1 MRKLLIV
8 CLIAVFAFAGTAIAD
23 PGNGNH
29 YGTNDNNGNHYGWG
43 NNDGPGD
50 GPGGCNG
57 SPECSAEGNF
67 AINTFAAGGGLD
79 LHGALIT
86 KGYPVSG
93 AAGGI
98 SAAGGVGFGE
108 AEGEFTS
115 FKFFRK
121 TITLGSAGAELYSRG
136 GGQVLVDDAGTF
148 NPGFGDKSIGV
159 YSHSNTVATTAG
171 NLKVNATGLAY
182 SAGIIGGATGQFS
195 ADGSIIGPSP
205 LPQWKSVGVS
215 GGVAAQGSAGAFL
228 GYAATGLYGSA
239 DVGAFINMGGDTYSQ
254 SWRAIDGNTEI
265 MHTDVGASTWVD
277 SDSHV
282 DTHAFAI
289 GGVEGGW
296 IAGGIAASK
305 TIQATPYGV
314 AKAGAVGTYSGAG
327 ELGCTFNGSA
337 VGYTQT
343 TATQTP
349 GYRGSIMSSS
359 AGMQV
364 SNNPLPA
371 D

>member
-1 MRKLLIV
+1 MKKLFVITL
-8 CLIAVFAFAGTAIAD
+8 AVTMIFAFSNAFAG
-23 PGNGNH
+23 
-29 YGTNDNNGNHYGWG
+29 
-43 NNDGPGD
+43 GD
-50 GPGGCNG
+50 CNG
-57 SPECSAEGNF
+57 QPECSAQGNF

-98 SAAGGVGFGE
+98 SAAGGIGFGE

-115 FKFFRK
+115 FKLFRK

-136 GGQVLVDDAGTF
+136 GGEVLIDDAGTY
-148 NPGFGDKSIGV
+148 NPGIGDKSVGV

-171 NLKVNATGLAY
+171 NLKVNAEGLAY
-182 SAGIIGGATGQFS
+182 SAGIIGGAAGQFS

-215 GGVAAQGSAGAFL
+215 GGVASQGSAGAFL
-228 GYAATGLYGSA
+228 GAAATGLYGNA
-239 DVGAFINMGGDTYSQ
+239 EVDAYINMGGDTYSD
-254 SWRAIDGNTEI
+254 SYRGIDGNTEI
-265 MHTDVGASTWVD
+265 MGSNVSAQTWVD
-277 SDSHV
+277 SDSDV
-282 DTHAFAI
+282 DTHAFAV
-289 GGVEGGW
+289 GEVEGGW
-296 IAGGIAASK
+296 VAGGIAASK
-305 TIQATPYGV
+305 TVQATPYGV
-314 AKAGAVGTYSGAG
+314 AKAGAVGSYNGSG
-327 ELGCTFNGSA
+327 ELGCDFNGSA

-364 SNNPLPA
+364 SNSPLQ

>member
-1 MRKLLIV
+1 MKKLLVLSLVAAMAI
-8 CLIAVFAFAGTAIAD
+8 FGTNAFAT
-23 PGNGNH
+23 
-29 YGTNDNNGNHYGWG
+29 DN
-43 NNDGPGD
+43 
-50 GPGGCNG
+50 CNG

-98 SAAGGVGFGE
+98 SAAGGIGIGDASGSFESFTFG
-108 AEGEFTS
+108 
-115 FKFFRK
+115 RRHPI
-121 TITLGSAGAELYSRG
+121 TITLGGAGAELESRG
-136 GGQVLVDDAGTF
+136 GGQVMVDDAGTF
-148 NPGFGDKSIGV
+148 NPHVGDKSVGV

-171 NLKVNATGLAY
+171 NLKVNAVGAAY
-182 SAGIIGGATGQFS
+182 SAGIIGGAAGQFS

-215 GGVAAQGSAGAFL
+215 GGIAAQGSAGAFL
-228 GYAATGLYGSA
+228 GYAGTGLYGSA
-239 DVGAFINMGGDTYSQ
+239 DVGAEINMGGDTYSD
-254 SWRAIDGNTEI
+254 SWRAIDGNTEL
-265 MHTDVGASTWVD
+265 MGTNVSAKTAVY

-296 IAGGIAASK
+296 VAGGIAASK
-305 TIQATPYGV
+305 TVQATPYGV
-314 AKAGAVGTYSGAG
+314 AKAGAIGTYSAAG
-327 ELGCTFNGSA
+327 ELGCNFNGSA

-349 GYRGSIMSSS
+349 GYRGSIMTSQ

-364 SNNPLPA
+364 SNNPLPQN
-371 D
+371 

>member
-1 MRKLLIV
+1 MKKLFVGLM
-8 CLIAVFAFAGTAIAD
+8 IAGLVMFG
-23 PGNGNH
+23 GNALA
-29 YGTNDNNGNHYGWG
+29 TD
-43 NNDGPGD
+43 
-50 GPGGCNG
+50 CNG
-57 SPECSAEGNF
+57 PECSAEGNF

-79 LHGALIT
+79 AHGVLLT
-86 KGYPVSG
+86 RGGGLSG
-93 AAGGI
+93 AAGGL
-98 SAAGGVGFGE
+98 SAAGGIGFGE
-108 AEGEFTS
+108 AQGS
-115 FKFFRK
+115 FESYKLPWWLGGK

-136 GGQVLVDDAGTF
+136 GGQVLIDDAGTF
-148 NPGFGDKSIGV
+148 NPGIGDKSIGV
-159 YSHSNTVATTAG
+159 FSHSNTVATTAG
-171 NLKVNATGLAY
+171 NLKVNASGLAY
-182 SAGIIGGATGQFS
+182 SAGIIGGAAGQFS

-239 DVGAFINMGGDTYSQ
+239 EVDAFINMGGDTYSQ

-265 MHTDVGASTWVD
+265 MRTDVGASTWVD
-277 SDSHV
+277 SDSDV

-289 GGVEGGW
+289 AGVEGGW
-296 IAGGIAASK
+296 VAGGIAASK
-305 TIQATPYGV
+305 TVQATPYGV
-314 AKAGAVGTYSGAG
+314 AKAGAVGTYSGSG

-364 SNNPLPA
+364 SNSQLPQN
-371 D
+371 